1 MKKIILKPRKDDKFP
16 VMEKSD
22 KNMKLLS
29 SSIQQKKDEQAKKEE
44 EASKVNF
51 EALQQEEFLSENVE
65 IEEKAL
71 MLEKKKSKKNSLFL
85 NPVVRLKKCVEAED
99 IVLSWRANNCL
110 PSTETFHE
118 SSQLTENRSAIP
130 AGNSSVKNDDLKFA
144 TKLQEFF
151 DLMDKKRIVVDRSK
165 GSSNEYTLRRK
176 HKCDE

>member
-1 MKKIILKPRKDDKFP
+1 MKKMILKPRKDDKFP
-16 VMEKSD
+16 VLEKSEEYEAAIQQ
-22 KNMKLLS
+22 
-29 SSIQQKKDEQAKKEE
+29 IQQKKDEQAKKEE

-51 EALQQEEFLSENVE
+51 EALLQEEFLSEKVE

-71 MLEKKKSKKNSLFL
+71 MLEKKKSKKNSLLL
-85 NPVVRLKKCVEAED
+85 NRVVRLKKCLEAEEL
-99 IVLSWRANNCL
+99 VLSWRANNCQ
-110 PSTETFHE
+110 PNTETFHD

-165 GSSNEYTLRRK
+165 GSRNEYTLCRK

>member
-1 MKKIILKPRKDDKFP
+1 
-16 VMEKSD
+16 
-22 KNMKLLS
+22 
-29 SSIQQKKDEQAKKEE
+29 IQQKKDEQAKKEE

-51 EALQQEEFLSENVE
+51 EALQQEEFLSEKVE

-85 NPVVRLKKCVEAED
+85 NPVVRLKKCLKEED
-99 IVLSWRANNCL
+99 IMLSWRANNCL
-110 PSTETFHE
+110 PDTETFHDT
-118 SSQLTENRSAIP
+118 SQLTENRSAIP

-165 GSSNEYTLRRK
+165 GSSNEYTLQRK

>member
-1 MKKIILKPRKDDKFP
+1 MKKIILKPRKEDKFP
-16 VMEKSD
+16 VLEKSD

-29 SSIQQKKDEQAKKEE
+29 SRFSKKKDEQAKKEE

-85 NPVVRLKKCVEAED
+85 NPVVRLKKCLKAEEL
-99 IVLSWRANNCL
+99 VLSWSANNC
-110 PSTETFHE
+110 PSDTETFHD
-118 SSQLTENRSAIP
+118 SSQLTENRSAIL
-130 AGNSSVKNDDLKFA
+130 AGNSSVQTDDLRFA

-165 GSSNEYTLRRK
+165 GSSNEYTLQRK